1 VGERRKEVGAGEG
14 GKKGGGEKCKEAKVK

>member
-14 GKKGGGEKCKEAKVK
+14 GKKEGERSVRKPR